1 MQMCACVLVCMC
13 VFVCVGSAYVYVFV
27 YSMPTMYVWEKYAE
41 SEGEIRH
48 VVGGGREVNE
58 HWWNEGA

>member
-1 MQMCACVLVCMC
+1 
-13 VFVCVGSAYVYVFV
+13 
-27 YSMPTMYVWEKYAE
+27 MYVWEKYAE